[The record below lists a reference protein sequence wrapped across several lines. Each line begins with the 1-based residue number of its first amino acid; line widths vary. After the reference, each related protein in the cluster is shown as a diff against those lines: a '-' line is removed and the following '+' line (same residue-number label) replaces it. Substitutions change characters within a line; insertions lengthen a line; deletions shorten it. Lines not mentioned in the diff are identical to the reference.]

1 MTGLSEIVKTV
12 CRYAAGPL
20 MVFGA
25 YVFTRAEH
33 SHGVGFAGGLVIALA
48 VVMLILAFGRRI
60 VLTTLP
66 PARAL
71 TLAAVFL
78 LLMTALSATLMYA
91 GTSWVPALT
100 VAAAYPI
107 LVLLLNIA
115 LCLTTACAFIYL
127 FLELMRGK

>member
-48 VVMLILAFGRRI
+48 VVMIILAFGRRI
-60 VLTTLP
+60 VLATLP

-78 LLMTALSATLMYA
+78 LCMTACAATLMYT
-91 GTSWVPALT
+91 GTSWIPAPHA
-100 VAAAYPI
+100 AAAYPA
-107 LVLLLNIA
+107 LVLLLNIT
-115 LCLTTACAFIYL
+115 LCLTTACAFVYL